1 MRVQDFCLKK
11 TQAKELCVFR
21 DQGWIVGATWIDY
34 EDLFIISHDIRD
46 GVVISD
52 EWGTLPIITEYG
64 DKMEIPCHYIDF
76 KW

>member
-52 EWGTLPIITEYG
+52 
-64 DKMEIPCHYIDF
+64 
-76 KW
+76 

>member
-21 DQGWIVGATWIDY
+21 DQGWLLEQHVDY
-34 EDLFIISHDIRD
+34 EDLFMISHDIRD

-52 EWGTLPIITEYG
+52 EWGTLPIVTEHG